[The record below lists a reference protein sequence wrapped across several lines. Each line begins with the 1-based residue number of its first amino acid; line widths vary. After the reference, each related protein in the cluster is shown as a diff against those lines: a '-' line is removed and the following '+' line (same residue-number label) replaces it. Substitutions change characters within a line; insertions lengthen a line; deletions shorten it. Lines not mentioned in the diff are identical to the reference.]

1 MPAPTVTFQ
10 APIEKLRRLAELQ
23 AQVAQAEQDQLAV
36 YVTDPDGFVTGQL
49 GEHLWSKQQEIA
61 ESVVH
66 HRRTAVQSCH
76 AVGKSYVASRLV
88 AWWLATHEPG
98 TAFVVST
105 APTFQQVRG
114 VLWREIGR
122 AHRKGNLPGR
132 VNQTEWWIGEEIVA
146 FGRKPADTDPTAF
159 QGIHAEYVLVVL
171 DEACGIPRDLWT
183 AALSLAANDKSRIL
197 AIGNPD
203 DPGSHF
209 AEVCKPGSG
218 WHQVQIG
225 YSDTPN
231 FTDEPI
237 PEKLRPLLIGPV
249 YVEEMRHDVGET
261 SAPWI
266 SKVLGEFPDDADD
279 GVVRVSAVRHCQLE
293 QEHEPSDLKP
303 VELGWDVGAGGDKSV
318 VWLRHG
324 CKAVQSFYPPGG
336 ADPMVQVGH
345 VVQFINDTG
354 AEAIK
359 VDVIGIGWGVAG
371 RLEEL
376 AREGKHGARVV
387 KVNVGA
393 ASTRPNRFPKLRDQI
408 WWEVGRMLSED
419 GGWDLSACDEQVVAQ
434 LTAPKYTLDSSG
446 RIKVEPKTD
455 TRSRIGRS
463 PDDADALLLAFFTGA
478 GQGSAFIAVWTSE
491 IDARDPNPAPAPLPG
506 LPEPAGGQPPLKRGC
521 KHRWATRGTTTYCVM
536 CGGHRLAENPDPN
549 TPPATHPE
557 RSRP

>member
-1 MPAPTVTFQ
+1 MPRTNPAVVEYEFQ
-10 APIEKLRRLAELQ
+10 APPEKLARLAELRRRR
-23 AQVAQAEQDQLAV
+23 EQQRKARLTGYA
-36 YVTDPDGFVTGQL
+36 TDPAGFVTHQL
-49 GEHLWSKQQEIA
+49 GEHLWSKQREIA
-61 ESVVH
+61 GSVAN

-76 AVGKSYVASRLV
+76 AIGKSYVASRLV

-122 AHRKGNLPGR
+122 AHRNGKLPGR
-132 VNQTEWWIGEEIVA
+132 VNQTEWWIGDEMVA

-159 QGIHAEYVLVVL
+159 QGIHAAYVLVVL

-183 AALSLAANDKSRIL
+183 AALSLAANDQSRIL

-225 YSDTPN
+225 YADSPN
-231 FTDEPI
+231 FSGEEI
-237 PEKLRPLLIGPV
+237 PEQLKPLLIGPV
-249 YVEEMRHDVGET
+249 YVEEMRHDVGEG

-266 SKVLGEFPDDADD
+266 SKVLGQFPDDADD
-279 GVVRVSAVRHCQLE
+279 GVVRVSAVRKCQHE
-293 QEHEPSDLKP
+293 QDRPLKDLLP
-303 VELGWDVGAGGDKSV
+303 IELGWDVGAGGDRSV

-324 CKAVQSFYPPGG
+324 ARAVKAFYPEGG

-345 VVQFINDTG
+345 VVRFINETG
-354 AEAIK
+354 ATSIK

-376 AREGKHGARVV
+376 GREGAHQARVV

-393 ASTRPNRFPKLRDQI
+393 ASTRPARFPKLRDQI
-408 WWEVGRMLSED
+408 WWEVGRQLSED
-419 GGWDLSACDEQVVAQ
+419 GGWDLAACPEAVVGQ

-446 RIKVEPKTD
+446 RVKVEPKAD

-463 PDDADALLLAFFTGA
+463 PDDADALLLAYYT
-478 GQGSAFIAVWTSE
+478 
-491 IDARDPNPAPAPLPG
+491 
-506 LPEPAGGQPPLKRGC
+506 AGGPGRVLVPSRTMVQTRRGLGGG
-521 KHRWATRGTTTYCVM
+521 RGRM
-536 CGGHRLAENPDPN
+536 
-549 TPPATHPE
+549 
-557 RSRP
+557 